1 MRRVQRVVDATVW
14 PLLMSGC
21 HTGRDLLSALGAAGF
36 TVTEVDRFRFPD
48 TAFPSP
54 AAEHVLGTAVLTS
67 RGEVCDDRRRGRH
80 RGFSVRGRCGCRGG
94 VGAVA
99 RADGYPARRNNL
111 GGNGIRYT
119 DHLRG
124 LTVVPVARAGFGFGG
139 GAGRE
144 VRTDGTGEGGGGGGG
159 VDVRPLGYLEIRS
172 GTVRYRPIRDPWR
185 DVAIPLT
192 SLVLATAAPKLLRGI
207 ARLRHGRR
215 R

>member
-1 MRRVQRVVDATVW
+1 MTGGAGATADSV
-14 PLLMSGC
+14 PEDSV
-21 HTGRDLLSALGAAGF
+21 GAAEASARLLERMATRLGGIASAA
-36 TVTEVDRFRFPD
+36 
-48 TAFPSP
+48 TAF
-54 AAEHVLGTAVLTS
+54 GTPIVS
-67 RGEVCDDRRRGRH
+67 E
-80 RGFSVRGRCGCRGG
+80 
-94 VGAVA
+94 
-99 RADGYPARRNNL
+99 
-111 GGNGIRYT
+111 
-119 DHLRG
+119 G

-215 R
+215 G